1 MIHSAKFWVDKLKLT
16 KHPEGGYFKEVYR
29 SNEII
34 SKKGLPL
41 RYNSF
46 RAFSTSIYFLL
57 DGKDF
62 SAFHRLKSDEL
73 WHFYEGC
80 PLLIYIL
87 FPDGKMAT
95 VKLGQDPSNN
105 EAFQFAIPKG
115 AWFAAKPTDPNTYSL
130 LGCTVAPGFDFA
142 DFELAKRESLVKK
155 FPQHSKLINELTIAN
170 PDSE

>member
-1 MIHSAKFWVDKLKLT
+1 MIHSSKYWVDKLKLN

-41 RYNSF
+41 RYSSF

-73 WHFYEGC
+73 WHFYKGC

-87 FPDGKMAT
+87 FPNGKLAT
-95 VKLGQDPSNN
+95 VKMGQDHANN
-105 EAFQFAIPKG
+105 EVFQFAIPKG
-115 AWFAAKPTDPNTYSL
+115 AWFAARPADQSAYSL
-130 LGCTVAPGFDFA
+130 LGCTVAPGFDFD
-142 DFELAKRESLVKK
+142 DFELANRETLVKK
-155 FPQHSKLINELTIAN
+155 FPQHSKIITALTLA
-170 PDSE
+170 